1 MTGIDLFKAL
11 GGVKEEYIAEADG
24 SRKLPHVRKVT
35 LQWCAALAACVCLLL
50 GWGFI
55 AQHLSGIADYTGD
68 ETKVTGAAETAQADG
83 ADQGTAPTIGGKV
96 VIPVR
101 ITAEAQPVSDVKVF
115 TDEEKIGQIMPLL
128 LLKNAAETS
137 GDPNAYDGS
146 ANIFTLEY
154 ANGETSTITVT
165 AICSIKRTTAR
176 GAIFRTNRPKS
187 SKNSSAALGPTHK
200 TVKFDKTGK

>member
-24 SRKLPHVRKVT
+24 SRKLPHAKNVT

-55 AQHLSGIADYTGD
+55 AQHLGGIADYTGD

-83 ADQGTAPTIGGKV
+83 ADQDTASAIGGKV
-96 VIPVR
+96 VLPVR
-101 ITAEAQPVSDVKVF
+101 VTAETQPVSDVKVF

-154 ANGETSTITVT
+154 ANGETSTITVYGNLFYKKDDGPWCDIPYEQ
-165 AICSIKRTTAR
+165 AEKLEELVRS
-176 GAIFRTNRPKS
+176 
-187 SKNSSAALGPTHK
+187 LGS
-200 TVKFDKTGK
+200 DE

>member
-1 MTGIDLFKAL
+1 MTGIDLFKSL

-24 SRKLPHVRKVT
+24 SRKLPHVKNVT

-55 AQHLSGIADYTGD
+55 AQHLGGIADYTGD

-83 ADQGTAPTIGGKV
+83 ADQGTAPAIGGKV
-96 VIPVR
+96 VLPVR
-101 ITAEAQPVSDVKVF
+101 ITAETQPVSNVKVF
-115 TDEEKIGQIMPLL
+115 TDEKKIGQIMPLL

-154 ANGETSTITVT
+154 A
-165 AICSIKRTTAR
+165 ICSIKRTTAR

-187 SKNSSAALGPTHK
+187 SKSSSAVLGPMNK
-200 TVKFDKTGK
+200 TVKFDKKGK

>member
-24 SRKLPHVRKVT
+24 SRKLPRVNKVT
-35 LQWCAALAACVCLLL
+35 LQWCAALAACVCLLI

-55 AQHLSGIADYTGD
+55 AQHLSGIPDYTGD

-83 ADQGTAPTIGGKV
+83 AEQDAGSKIALPA
-96 VIPVR
+96 R
-101 ITAEAQPVSDVKVF
+101 ITVETQPVSDTKVF

-128 LLKNAAETS
+128 LLKNAAETND
-137 GDPNAYDGS
+137 DPNEYVGA

-154 ANGETSTITVT
+154 ANGETSTITVFCNQFYK
-165 AICSIKRTTAR
+165 IDD
-176 GAIFRTNRPKS
+176 
-187 SKNSSAALGPTHK
+187 GPWCDIPYDRAEK
-200 TVKFDKTGK
+200 LEELVRSLASDE

>member
-11 GGVKEEYIAEADG
+11 GGVKEKYIAEADG
-24 SRKLPHVRKVT
+24 SRKLPHVKNVT

-55 AQHLSGIADYTGD
+55 AQHLGGIADYTGD

-83 ADQGTAPTIGGKV
+83 ADQDTASAIGGKV
-96 VIPVR
+96 VLPVR
-101 ITAEAQPVSDVKVF
+101 VTAETQPVSDVKVF

-154 ANGETSTITVT
+154 ANGETSTITVYGNLFYKKDDGPWCDIPYEQ
-165 AICSIKRTTAR
+165 AEKLEELVRS
-176 GAIFRTNRPKS
+176 
-187 SKNSSAALGPTHK
+187 LGS
-200 TVKFDKTGK
+200 DE

>member
-1 MTGIDLFKAL
+1 MTGIDLFRAL
-11 GGVKEEYIAEADG
+11 GGVKEEYIAEADD
-24 SRKLPHVRKVT
+24 SRKLPHVKNVT

-55 AQHLSGIADYTGD
+55 AQHLGGIADYTGD

-83 ADQGTAPTIGGKV
+83 ADQDTASAIGGKV
-96 VIPVR
+96 VLPVR
-101 ITAEAQPVSDVKVF
+101 VTAETQPVSDVKVF

-137 GDPNAYDGS
+137 GDPNAYVGS

-154 ANGETSTITVT
+154 ANGETSTITVYGNLFYKKDDGPWCDIPYEQ
-165 AICSIKRTTAR
+165 AEKLEELVRS
-176 GAIFRTNRPKS
+176 
-187 SKNSSAALGPTHK
+187 LGS
-200 TVKFDKTGK
+200 DA

>member
-24 SRKLPHVRKVT
+24 SRKLPHVKNVT

-83 ADQGTAPTIGGKV
+83 AAGDVGGKV
-96 VIPVR
+96 VLPMR
-101 ITAEAQPVSDVKVF
+101 ITAETQPVSDVKVF

-128 LLKNAAETS
+128 LLKNAAETND
-137 GDPNAYDGS
+137 DPNAYCGS

-154 ANGETSTITVT
+154 ANGETSTITVYGNLFY
-165 AICSIKRTTAR
+165 K
-176 GAIFRTNRPKS
+176 KDD
-187 SKNSSAALGPTHK
+187 GPWCDIPYEQAEK
-200 TVKFDKTGK
+200 LEELVRSLESDE

>member
-11 GGVKEEYIAEADG
+11 GGVKEEYIAESDG
-24 SRKLPHVRKVT
+24 SRKLPHVKNTT

-68 ETKVTGAAETAQADG
+68 ETKVTGAAETAPA
-83 ADQGTAPTIGGKV
+83 V
-96 VIPVR
+96 VLPVR
-101 ITAEAQPVSDVKVF
+101 ITAETQPVSDVKVF

-137 GDPNAYDGS
+137 GDPNAYVGS

-154 ANGETSTITVT
+154 ANGETSTITVYGNLFYKKDDGPWCDIPYEQ
-165 AICSIKRTTAR
+165 AEKLEELVRS
-176 GAIFRTNRPKS
+176 
-187 SKNSSAALGPTHK
+187 LGS
-200 TVKFDKTGK
+200 DE

>member
-35 LQWCAALAACVCLLL
+35 LQWCAALA
-50 GWGFI
+50 
-55 AQHLSGIADYTGD
+55 
-68 ETKVTGAAETAQADG
+68 
-83 ADQGTAPTIGGKV
+83 IGGKV
-96 VIPVR
+96 VLPVR
-101 ITAEAQPVSDVKVF
+101 ITAETQPVSDVKVF

-137 GDPNAYDGS
+137 DDPDAYVGS

-154 ANGETSTITVT
+154 ANGETSTITVYGNLFYKKDDGPWCDIPYEQ
-165 AICSIKRTTAR
+165 AEKLEELVRS
-176 GAIFRTNRPKS
+176 
-187 SKNSSAALGPTHK
+187 LGS
-200 TVKFDKTGK
+200 DE

>member
-11 GGVKEEYIAEADG
+11 GGVKEEYIAEADD

-55 AQHLSGIADYTGD
+55 TQHLSGIAD
-68 ETKVTGAAETAQADG
+68 QS
-83 ADQGTAPTIGGKV
+83 TAPAIGGKV
-96 VIPVR
+96 VLPVR
-101 ITAEAQPVSDVKVF
+101 ITAETQPVSDVKVF
-115 TDEEKIGQIMPLL
+115 TDEKKIGQIMPLL

-137 GDPNAYDGS
+137 GDPNAYVGS

-154 ANGETSTITVT
+154 ANGETSTITVYGNLFYKKDDGPWCDIPYEQ
-165 AICSIKRTTAR
+165 AEKLEELVRS
-176 GAIFRTNRPKS
+176 
-187 SKNSSAALGPTHK
+187 LGS
-200 TVKFDKTGK
+200 DA

>member
-115 TDEEKIGQIMPLL
+115 TGEEKIGQIMPLL

-137 GDPNAYDGS
+137 DDPNAYVGS

-154 ANGETSTITVT
+154 ANGETSTITVYGNLFYKKDDGPWCDIPYEQ
-165 AICSIKRTTAR
+165 AEKLEELVRS
-176 GAIFRTNRPKS
+176 
-187 SKNSSAALGPTHK
+187 LGS
-200 TVKFDKTGK
+200 DE

>member
-24 SRKLPHVRKVT
+24 SRKLPHVKNVT

-55 AQHLSGIADYTGD
+55 AQHLGGIADYTGD

-83 ADQGTAPTIGGKV
+83 ADQDTASAIGGKV
-96 VIPVR
+96 VLPVR
-101 ITAEAQPVSDVKVF
+101 VTAETQPVSDVKVF

-137 GDPNAYDGS
+137 DDPNAYVFS
-146 ANIFTLEY
+146 RWNTQTAKRVRSRF
-154 ANGETSTITVT
+154 T

-187 SKNSSAALGPTHK
+187 SKNSSAALGPTNK
-200 TVKFDKTGK
+200 TVKFEKTGK

>member
-24 SRKLPHVRKVT
+24 SRKLPHVKNVT

-55 AQHLSGIADYTGD
+55 AQ
-68 ETKVTGAAETAQADG
+68 ADG
-83 ADQGTAPTIGGKV
+83 ADQGTAPAIGGKV
-96 VIPVR
+96 VLPVR
-101 ITAEAQPVSDVKVF
+101 ITAETQPVSDVKVF

-137 GDPNAYDGS
+137 DDPNAYDGS

-154 ANGETSTITVT
+154 ANGETSTITVYGNLFYKKDDGPWCDIPYEQ
-165 AICSIKRTTAR
+165 AEKLEELVRS
-176 GAIFRTNRPKS
+176 
-187 SKNSSAALGPTHK
+187 LGS
-200 TVKFDKTGK
+200 DE

>member
-68 ETKVTGAAETAQADG
+68 ETKVTGAAETAQAD
-83 ADQGTAPTIGGKV
+83 IG
-96 VIPVR
+96 
-101 ITAEAQPVSDVKVF
+101 
-115 TDEEKIGQIMPLL
+115 
-128 LLKNAAETS
+128 
-137 GDPNAYDGS
+137 
-146 ANIFTLEY
+146 
-154 ANGETSTITVT
+154 
-165 AICSIKRTTAR
+165 
-176 GAIFRTNRPKS
+176 
-187 SKNSSAALGPTHK
+187 
-200 TVKFDKTGK
+200 